1 MSDES
6 RHQESPDDPRSLTEG
21 ERILLSGLV
30 VQHPEHERLLAQL
43 ERVCVVPLTDGGMG
57 SFRFVSDRPDRV
69 LGQLVAE
76 VSFIDADGV
85 EGSIQVNLDDAG
97 DLFEFDVWKV
107 DFSPL
112 KELPLLDRC
121 VKVQRQ

>member
-1 MSDES
+1 
-6 RHQESPDDPRSLTEG
+6 
-21 ERILLSGLV
+21 
-30 VQHPEHERLLAQL
+30 
-43 ERVCVVPLTDGGMG
+43 MG